1 MQLGFFW
8 CGKIRDGGCGKEIF
22 SDDAVPHAH
31 KNLHKSVLLGFGWL
45 GPVLSLYAMTCR
57 EEKKQQQVKLFVFL
71 VFFSLSFPSLH
82 ETVLGYWIMIHCLY
96 DSPLP
101 IHIIIPWSSFEGNH
115 WERKEKR
122 KKEKARTPLVLS
134 IDFFFSFLCFCCLPD
149 SLFYSFIW
157 HLPIFISIIIR
168 SVSISVHLIQFS
180 FQNTVHSYMSTTQTH
195 TQDTYN
201 RPCHLS

>member
-115 WERKEKR
+115 WERKEKKKKR
-122 KKEKARTPLVLS
+122 KSQNPSCPVNWL
-134 IDFFFSFLCFCCLPD
+134 FFFLPVFLLLAWFSFLFPYTAFLYFHIHNHSKRLYLSALDPVFIPKHS
-149 SLFYSFIW
+149 SLIHVHHTNSHTR
-157 HLPIFISIIIR
+157 HL
-168 SVSISVHLIQFS
+168 
-180 FQNTVHSYMSTTQTH
+180 
-195 TQDTYN
+195 
-201 RPCHLS
+201 